1 MEETIVDTQVASPD
15 GAKVDEPTKDQV
27 IVDETVKAAEEE
39 AKVAEKVK
47 TKAEEEIIEKA
58 FQKTASWMGRRDSEL
73 LNKVSEIVNEK
84 IAAAKE
90 EQEPPATATAESA
103 AEKLFENPRQWLN
116 HELNEREQKIENY
129 TRAVVAS
136 AGKMMDADPLM
147 ADKEFGKEVAMEIRQ
162 NIGNL
167 DGRVPPQMA
176 AKVLVSDG
184 IANVYR
190 RQTNKK
196 TNPLKSNTPA
206 TDALGNVSGAAAA
219 SKTSVIMPKISDRA
233 KEYADKWGYKEEDLA
248 RIFGED

>member
-1 MEETIVDTQVASPD
+1 MTEENVDTQITSSD
-15 GAKVDEPTKDQV
+15 GVKVDEPTKTDK

-39 AKVAEKVK
+39 ARAAEEAKA
-47 TKAEEEIIEKA
+47 KAEEEIIEKA

-84 IAAAKE
+84 VTAAKE
-90 EQEPPATATAESA
+90 TPVATAESE

-116 HELNEREQKIENY
+116 QELNEREQKVTNY
-129 TRAVVAS
+129 TSAVVKT

-147 ADKEFGKEVAMEIRQ
+147 ADKEFGKEVVMEIQQ

-167 DGRVPPQMA
+167 DGRVPPQIA

-190 RQTNKK
+190 RRANKE
-196 TNPLKSNTPA
+196 TNPLKGNTPA

-219 SKTSVIMPKISDRA
+219 GKTSVTVPKISDRA
-233 KEYADKWGYKEEDLA
+233 KEYADKWGYKEEDLV
-248 RIFGED
+248 RVFGEE